1 MTEQGSPHIIDTTTA
16 MFEKDVVQ
24 QSMERPVV
32 VDFWATWCEPCQQL
46 APLLEKLTEE
56 FAGKFLLAK
65 VNVDESP
72 EIAGAFG
79 VQSIPVVVAVFQGQA
94 VNQFMG
100 LLPEPE
106 LREWLQTFLPSP
118 AQELFKKGQE
128 LETDDPAGAE
138 KCYREVLELD
148 PDENTVRIH
157 LARVL
162 LTQQRDD
169 ECRLIITKL
178 EERGFLEPEAER
190 IKSELDLRIE
200 AKEAGGLT
208 EARKSA
214 QANPDDLHLQLQ
226 LTDALAVANK
236 HEEALELCLS
246 LIERDKAVIGPEA
259 KETMVKIFDVL
270 GQQSELVSIYRRKL
284 ATAWY

>member
-1 MTEQGSPHIIDTTTA
+1 MPEGSSPHIINTTTA
-16 MFEKDVVQ
+16 TFEKDVVQ
-24 QSMERPVV
+24 RSMECPVV
-32 VDFWATWCEPCQQL
+32 VDFWATWCEPCRQL
-46 APLLEKLTEE
+46 APLLEKLAEE

-79 VQSIPVVVAVFQGQA
+79 VQSIPVVVALFQGQP

-118 AQELFKKGQE
+118 SQELFKKGQE
-128 LETDDPAGAE
+128 LEADDPSGAE
-138 KCYREVLELD
+138 KCYREALELD
-148 PDENTVRIH
+148 PDENTIRIH

-162 LTQQRDD
+162 LMQQRDD

-190 IKSELDLRIE
+190 IKSELDLRAE
-200 AKEAGGLT
+200 AEEAGGLT
-208 EARKSA
+208 EARKAA

-226 LTDALAVANK
+226 LADALAVANK

-246 LIERDKAVIGPEA
+246 LIERDKAGIGPET
-259 KETMVKIFDVL
+259 KETMVKIFDML
-270 GQQSELVSIYRRKL
+270 GQQSELVGIYRRKL